1 MMSAIQ
7 VRNNS
12 DKDILTKIKISPDV
26 SIKEAMQ
33 KIDEAA
39 TATVFVCDSNGVL
52 LGSLTDGDVRRRVLK
67 TGDLAEKILY
77 CYNCYP
83 VFVVQDTYTV
93 DEVRKL
99 MLAKAIKVV
108 PVVDDRRRLVD
119 ILRWQNLFEEDA
131 TGGGKVDVP
140 VVIMAGGKGTRLAPF
155 TRILPKPLI
164 PIGDKPIIEVIVDGF
179 REQGISKFYITLNH
193 KGEMIESYFNG
204 IEKDYE
210 VSFVKE
216 DDFLGTAGCLKL
228 LEDQISDCFVVCNC
242 DVITKV
248 DFRDV
253 TSFHNERKALLTI
266 LSPVQHYKIPY
277 GIIDFKRDGKV
288 KGIFEKPEYT
298 FTINAGVY
306 MLNTEAL
313 RFIPADSP
321 FDMTDL
327 IKALIA
333 NNKAVVTYP
342 INEHNYIDIGQ
353 WGEYR
358 KTMDCF
364 REVGA
369 I

>member
-1 MMSAIQ
+1 MLATQ
-7 VRNNS
+7 NRNNIAKDLLVKVRVLPDICIKDAMERI
-12 DKDILTKIKISPDV
+12 DKTRI
-26 SIKEAMQ
+26 
-33 KIDEAA
+33 
-39 TATVFVCDSNGVL
+39 ATVFVCSGEGIL

-67 TGDLAEKILY
+67 TGDLTEKILY
-77 CYNCYP
+77 CYNCHP

-93 DEVRKL
+93 NDVKKF
-99 MLAKAIKVV
+99 MLEKAIKVV
-108 PVVDDRRRLVD
+108 PVVDDQRRLVD
-119 ILRWQNLFEEDA
+119 ILCWQNLFEEDA
-131 TGGGKVDVP
+131 SGGRKVDVP

-155 TRILPKPLI
+155 TRRLPKPLI

-210 VSFVKE
+210 VRFVKE

-228 LEDQISDCFVVCNC
+228 LEEEISDCFIVCNC
-242 DVITKV
+242 DVITKI
-248 DFRDV
+248 DFEDV
-253 TSFHNERKALLTI
+253 IKFHNERKSLLTI

-277 GIIDFKRDGKV
+277 GIIDFKEGGEV

-306 MLNTEAL
+306 MLDKESL

-327 IKALIA
+327 IKTLIE
-333 NNKAVVTYP
+333 NNRTVVTYT

-353 WGEYR
+353 WDEYR

>member
-7 VRNNS
+7 VQNDS
-12 DKDILTKIKISPDV
+12 VKDLLAKTKISPDI
-26 SIKEAMQ
+26 SIKDAME

-39 TATVFVCDSNGVL
+39 TAIVFVCNGEGVL
-52 LGSLTDGDVRRRVLK
+52 LGSLTDGDVRRRVLE

-77 CYNCYP
+77 CYNCHP
-83 VFVVQDTYTV
+83 VFVVQDTYAV
-93 DEVRKL
+93 NDVKKL
-99 MLAKAIKVV
+99 MLEKAIEVV
-108 PVVDDRRRLVD
+108 PVVDDQRRLVD
-119 ILRWQNLFEEDA
+119 ILCWQNLFEEDA
-131 TGGGKVDVP
+131 AGGKKMDVP

-179 REQGISKFYITLNH
+179 REQGISKFYITLKH

-210 VSFVKE
+210 VRFVKE

-228 LEDQISDCFVVCNC
+228 LEDEISDCFIVCNC

-248 DFRDV
+248 DFEDV
-253 TSFHNERKALLTI
+253 IKFHNERKSILTI
-266 LSPVQHYKIPY
+266 LSPIQHYKIPY
-277 GIIDFKRDGKV
+277 GIIDFKEGGEV

-306 MLNTEAL
+306 MLDKEAL
-313 RFIPADSP
+313 RFISADSP

-327 IKALIA
+327 IKALIE
-333 NNKAVVTYP
+333 NNRTVVMYP
-342 INEHNYIDIGQ
+342 IDEHSYIDVGQ
-353 WGEYR
+353 WDEY
-358 KTMDCF
+358 KKATEKMQLL
-364 REVGA
+364 V
-369 I
+369 